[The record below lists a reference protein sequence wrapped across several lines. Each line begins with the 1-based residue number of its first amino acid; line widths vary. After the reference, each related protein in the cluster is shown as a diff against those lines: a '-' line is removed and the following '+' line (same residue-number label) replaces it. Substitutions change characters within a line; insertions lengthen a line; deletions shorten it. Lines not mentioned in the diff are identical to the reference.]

1 LHHDVVSICFRFVDF
16 TGPSANTRICAGVRA
31 APNQIV
37 ADIMRTMRRLACTLL
52 IFLSLF
58 QWSWAGVHAAS
69 EVSNGFAHAAAAV
82 DETATAEA
90 LELDA
95 DCAAQSHCCHPHSV
109 GVPGDIAT
117 THFSIL
123 GSDIAEHLAL
133 RPTDISSN
141 DIERPKWLPA
151 PVAVAVL

>member
-1 LHHDVVSICFRFVDF
+1 
-16 TGPSANTRICAGVRA
+16 
-31 APNQIV
+31 
-37 ADIMRTMRRLACTLL
+37 MRSMRRLACIFL

-69 EVSNGFAHAAAAV
+69 ELSNGVAHVAAP
-82 DETATAEA
+82 DETVTTEA

-109 GVPGDIAT
+109 GVPAEIAAT
-117 THFSIL
+117 RFSTL
-123 GSDIAEHLAL
+123 GTGIAEQLAL
-133 RPTDISSN
+133 RPTDISFN

-151 PVAVAVL
+151 SMAVAVL